1 MILLRNFY
9 SANKVYDLRNK
20 LLLTSTL
27 NTKINGWY
35 IENNDMFSAIYTIE
49 YDLFLFVNEK
59 EINITSDSYFA
70 ELVRLKDKENLKLYY
85 DNVKE
90 VEFIY
95 DISESYSNVSPFE
108 YIDDDDNN
116 WGLFLIKIINDKNR
130 KNNFIINLNE

>member
-9 SANKVYDLRNK
+9 SANKVYDLTNK